1 VAHFF
6 RIKNDSVDII
16 RIEGKMSIVPGAGS
30 TNSLLVPTGTA
41 PAPAIGELPALLK
54 RWMTLQEEVAS
65 LNAEMKQRRT
75 QSKALKDIILRIMES
90 NNVAKINVSKGA
102 VVHRT
107 REVTEKLSN
116 GFMLKHFKEFFGG
129 DEERASALV
138 NYLEENRTSIMK
150 HDLKLQAPKSNGSEE
165 N

>member
-1 VAHFF
+1 
-6 RIKNDSVDII
+6 
-16 RIEGKMSIVPGAGS
+16 MSLVPNGAS
-30 TNSLLVPTGTA
+30 TNSLLVPTGAA
-41 PAPAIGELPALLK
+41 PPPAIGELPALLK
-54 RWMTLQEEVAS
+54 RWMTLQEEVSS

-102 VVHRT
+102 VIHKT

-129 DEERASALV
+129 DEERASSLV

-150 HDLKLQAPKSNGSEE
+150 HDLKLHIPKSSGSEE

>member
-1 VAHFF
+1 
-6 RIKNDSVDII
+6 
-16 RIEGKMSIVPGAGS
+16 MSLVPGGSS
-30 TNSLLVPTGTA
+30 TNSLLVPTGA
-41 PAPAIGELPALLK
+41 PAAPAISELPALLK
-54 RWMTLQEEVAS
+54 RWMTLQEEAAS

-102 VVHRT
+102 VIHRT

-116 GFMLKHFKEFFGG
+116 EFMMKHFKEFFGG
-129 DEERASALV
+129 DQERASSLI
-138 NYLEENRTSIMK
+138 NYLEEHRTSIMK
-150 HDLKLQAPKSNGSEE
+150 HDLKLQVPKMNGAGEE

>member
-1 VAHFF
+1 
-6 RIKNDSVDII
+6 
-16 RIEGKMSIVPGAGS
+16 MSLVPNGE
-30 TNSLLVPTGTA
+30 TNSLLVPTGNPA
-41 PAPAIGELPALLK
+41 APAIGELPTLLK
-54 RWMTLQEEVAS
+54 RWMALQEEAS
-65 LNAEMKQRRT
+65 TLNAELKQRRT

-116 GFMLKHFKEFFGG
+116 GFMLKHFKEFFSG
-129 DEERASALV
+129 DEERASSLI
-138 NYLEENRTSIMK
+138 NYLEERRTSIMK
-150 HDLKLQAPKSNGSEE
+150 HDLKLQVPKINGSAEE

>member
-1 VAHFF
+1 
-6 RIKNDSVDII
+6 
-16 RIEGKMSIVPGAGS
+16 MSIVPGAGS
-30 TNSLLVPTGTA
+30 TNSLLIPTGAA

-102 VVHRT
+102 VIHRT

-150 HDLKLQAPKSNGSEE
+150 HDLKLQVPKASGSEE

>member
-1 VAHFF
+1 
-6 RIKNDSVDII
+6 
-16 RIEGKMSIVPGAGS
+16 MSIIPGSGSGAGA
-30 TNSLLVPTGTA
+30 TNSLLVPTGVA

-102 VVHRT
+102 VVHKT

-129 DEERASALV
+129 DEERAATLV

-150 HDLKLQAPKSNGSEE
+150 HDLKLQAPKVSGGEE

>member
-1 VAHFF
+1 
-6 RIKNDSVDII
+6 
-16 RIEGKMSIVPGAGS
+16 MSIVPGAGSS
-30 TNSLLVPTGTA
+30 TNSLLVPTGPA
-41 PAPAIGELPALLK
+41 PAPAISELPALLK

-102 VVHRT
+102 VIHKT

-116 GFMLKHFKEFFGG
+116 EFMLKHFKEFFGG
-129 DEERASALV
+129 DEERAASLV
-138 NYLEENRTSIMK
+138 NYLDDNRTSIMK
-150 HDLKLQAPKSNGSEE
+150 HDLKLQIPKPSNGGSDE

>member
-1 VAHFF
+1 MLRLKIVVNNHIDYN
-6 RIKNDSVDII
+6 R
-16 RIEGKMSIVPGAGS
+16 EMSIVPGGS
-30 TNSLLVPTGTA
+30 TNSLLVPTSA
-41 PAPAIGELPALLK
+41 PAAPAIGALPAVLK
-54 RWMTLQEEVAS
+54 RWMTIQEEVAS

-102 VVHRT
+102 VVHKT
-107 REVTEKLSN
+107 REVTEKLSS

-129 DEERASALV
+129 DEERAASLV

-150 HDLKLQAPKSNGSEE
+150 HDLKLHVPKPGGGAGSE
-165 N
+165 